1 MNSNLPALH
10 WPAPSLQTPLNPP
23 APSPLAPLP
32 VLLCSLGRAGAMIA
46 AHAELLRFKPSTLA
60 PDLIVAL
67 WLHKPDILAALVNP
81 TFASE
86 EARHTFTER
95 LGIADTLGMDTT
107 AGSSSWLIALGE
119 SMLTD
124 AKESARNL
132 SHPLAPSRNPS
143 HNAPTEGR

>member
-10 WPAPSLQTPLNPP
+10 WPSPSLQTPLDPP

-60 PDLIVAL
+60 PDLIVGL
-67 WLHKPDILAALVNP
+67 GLHKLDILAALVNP
-81 TFASE
+81 THASGE
-86 EARHTFTER
+86 VRHTFTER
-95 LGIADTLGMDTT
+95 LGIADTLGMDT
-107 AGSSSWLIALGE
+107 APGAPAWLIALGE
-119 SMLTD
+119 SMYAD
-124 AKESARNL
+124 ARESVRNL
-132 SHPLAPSRNPS
+132 SQGLAPSRNTS